1 MADSRRLRRR
11 FSARVR
17 FEKIYERQPKLADVF
32 SERDRPQGEHS
43 MTSYILIFM
52 FTLSDGRQ
60 IRATQDAVH
69 LEEYRP
75 VKTLAGCQKVA
86 DLREARM
93 NVGFA
98 AHPSLVQTVMI
109 TCEKANPR
117 KRK

>member
-1 MADSRRLRRR
+1 
-11 FSARVR
+11 
-17 FEKIYERQPKLADVF
+17 
-32 SERDRPQGEHS
+32 

-75 VKTLAGCQKVA
+75 VRTLAGCQKVA
-86 DLREARM
+86 ATREARM

-98 AHPSLVQTVMI
+98 AHPGIIQTVTI
-109 TCEKANPR
+109 TCQKAKQR